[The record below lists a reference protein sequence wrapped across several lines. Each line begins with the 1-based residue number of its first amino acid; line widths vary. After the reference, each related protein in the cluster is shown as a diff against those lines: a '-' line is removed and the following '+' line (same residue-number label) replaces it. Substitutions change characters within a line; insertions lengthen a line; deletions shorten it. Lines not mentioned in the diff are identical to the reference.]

1 VIDLAGFHF
10 LRPAWLILLLPAAV
24 LTWALVRSRDPVQS
38 WRRVIAPELLKHL
51 MLQDKTKQG
60 RFRPTYVVSLAW
72 LLCILALAGPS
83 WEKEPSPFTQ
93 DQAALFIVLKVTP
106 EMLAQDIQPSRLKRA
121 TQKISDLLD
130 LRPGTR
136 TGLIAYA
143 GSAHLVM
150 PLTSDASIIREFVA
164 DLDPSVMPRPGDNPL
179 QAIELAQRRLAKSGL
194 PGSIVLISD
203 YIDPLAQESLAAA
216 RAETASKDRVD
227 VHVFAMAAGP
237 DVIPPLDSP
246 PAPALD
252 LDLMKAA
259 AKATGGV
266 LILPSVDDSDVKQL
280 NARIERS
287 ISRAPAHEGERW
299 KDAGYL
305 LLPLILLLAM
315 FLFRPGGA
323 IAVKQ

>member
-1 VIDLAGFHF
+1 MSELAAFHF
-10 LRPAWLILLLPAAV
+10 LRPAWLLLLLPAAL
-24 LTWALVRSRDPVQS
+24 LTWSLLRSHDPVQS

-51 MLQDKTKQG
+51 LLQDKTKRG
-60 RFRPTYVVSLAW
+60 RFRPTYIVALAW
-72 LLCILALAGPS
+72 LLCILSLAGPA

-93 DQAALFIVLKVTP
+93 DQSALFIILKVTP

-121 TQKISDLLD
+121 SQKIGDLLD
-130 LRPGTR
+130 LRPGTK

-150 PLTSDASIIREFVA
+150 PLTSDANIIREFVA
-164 DLDPSVMPRPGDNPL
+164 NLDPSVMPKPGDNPV
-179 QAIELAQRRLAKSGL
+179 QAIELAQRRLVRSGL

-203 YIDPLAQESLAAA
+203 YIDPSAQKSLAATRREA
-216 RAETASKDRVD
+216 GTKVWVD
-227 VHVFAMAAGP
+227 VHLFAMAAGP
-237 DVIPPLDSP
+237 EVIPALDSP

-259 AKATGGV
+259 AKAVDGDLT
-266 LILPSVDDSDVKQL
+266 LPSVDDSDVRQL
-280 NARIERS
+280 NGKIERS
-287 ISRAPAHEGERW
+287 ISRAPAQEGERW

-323 IAVKQ
+323 IAVQR

>member
-1 VIDLAGFHF
+1 MNELAAFHF
-10 LRPAWLILLLPAAV
+10 LRPAWLLLLLPVAL
-24 LTWALVRSRDPVQS
+24 LTWSLLRSQDPVQS

-51 MLQDKTKQG
+51 LLQDNTKRG
-60 RFRPTYVVSLAW
+60 RFRPTHVVAVAW
-72 LLCILALAGPS
+72 LLCILALAGPA

-121 TQKISDLLD
+121 TQKIGDLLD
-130 LRPGTR
+130 LRPGTK

-150 PLTSDASIIREFVA
+150 PLTSDANIIREFAA
-164 DLDPSVMPRPGDNPL
+164 DLDPSVMPKPGDNPL
-179 QAIELAQRRLAKSGL
+179 SAIDLAQRRLAESGL

-203 YIDPLAQESLAAA
+203 AIDPGVQEGLAAA
-216 RAETASKDRVD
+216 RREAGADI
-227 VHVFAMAAGP
+227 HIYAMAAGP
-237 DVIPPLDSP
+237 EVIPPLDSP

-252 LDLMKAA
+252 LDRMKDA
-259 AKATGGV
+259 AKAAGGS
-266 LILPSVDDSDVKQL
+266 LTLPSADNSDVRQL
-280 NARIERS
+280 NAKIERS
-287 ISRAPAHEGERW
+287 ISRAPAQEGERW

-323 IAVKQ
+323 IAVQR

>member
-1 VIDLAGFHF
+1 MSELAGFHF
-10 LRPAWLILLLPAAV
+10 LRPAWLLLLLPAAV
-24 LTWALVRSRDPVQS
+24 LTWSLLKSLDPVQS

-51 MLQDKTKQG
+51 LLKDETRRG
-60 RFRPTYVVSLAW
+60 RFRPTHVVALAW

-83 WEKEPSPFTQ
+83 WEKEPSPFTE

-121 TQKISDLLD
+121 AQKIGDLLD
-130 LRPGTR
+130 LRPGTK

-150 PLTSDASIIREFVA
+150 PLTSDANIIRSFAAE
-164 DLDPSVMPRPGDNPL
+164 LDPSVMPKPGDNPL
-179 QAIELAQRRLAKSGL
+179 QAIELAQRRLAQSGL

-203 YIDPLAQESLAAA
+203 YIDPGLQEGLAAA
-216 RAETASKDRVD
+216 RQDGAVD
-227 VHVFAMAAGP
+227 IHFYAMAAGP
-237 DVIPPLDSP
+237 EVIPPPDSP

-252 LDLMKAA
+252 LELMKAA
-259 AKATGGV
+259 AKAAGGD
-266 LILPSVDDSDVKQL
+266 LTLPSVDNSDVRQL
-280 NARIERS
+280 NAKIERS
-287 ISRAPAHEGERW
+287 ISSAPAQEGERW

-323 IAVKQ
+323 IAVQR